1 MAQPSGQL
9 RAAGLARPAAKNP
22 GVMALKVV
30 LLSHSPNPERAVA
43 TAARNCY
50 SPRDV
55 ETIDDSWTE
64 GEIVEMVARVRDA
77 GHLSTFEHTLFT
89 FGVSGVSRA
98 LTHQLVR
105 HRHMSFEQKSQRYI
119 KVRGQF
125 RYVTPPSIEARP
137 EIKARYEA
145 LMAQIA
151 DFYREASAAGTPAED
166 ARFAL
171 PNAAETQ
178 IVITANARAL
188 LDFFALRT
196 CNNAQWEIREL
207 AFAMLRLVKKV
218 APNLFVRAGATCV
231 RGYCNE
237 PNGPECPRYV
247 VVKNPVAARRR
258 AGLTEEGPERASTAI
273 VADRQT
279 AALTG

>member
-1 MAQPSGQL
+1 
-9 RAAGLARPAAKNP
+9 
-22 GVMALKVV
+22 MALKVV
-30 LLSHSPNPERAVA
+30 LLAHSPDPERAVA

-55 ETIDDSWTE
+55 ASIDDNWTE
-64 GEIVEMVARVRDA
+64 PEIKKMVARVRDA
-77 GHLSTFEHTLFT
+77 GHLSTFEHTMFT

-119 KVRGQF
+119 TMKGQF
-125 RYVTPPSIEARP
+125 EYITPPSIAARP
-137 EIKARYEA
+137 EIKAKYDA
-145 LMAQIA
+145 LMTQIA
-151 DFYREASAAGTPAED
+151 GFYSDAIAAGTPAED

-178 IVITANARAL
+178 IVVTANARAL
-188 LDFFALRT
+188 LDFFTLRT

-207 AFAMLRLVKKV
+207 AFAMMRLAKKA
-218 APNLFVRAGATCV
+218 APDLFVRAGATCV

-237 PNGPECPRYV
+237 PNGPECPRYITV
-247 VVKNPVAARRR
+247 TNPVAARRK
-258 AGLTEEGPERASTAI
+258 AQIDESGPRRASTEI
-273 VADRQT
+273 VADQQT
-279 AALTG
+279 AATAG

>member
-1 MAQPSGQL
+1 
-9 RAAGLARPAAKNP
+9 
-22 GVMALKVV
+22 MALKVV
-30 LLSHSPNPERAVA
+30 LLSHSPDPERAVA

-55 ETIDDSWTE
+55 ESIDENWTHDE
-64 GEIVEMVARVRDA
+64 VVKMVGRVRDA
-77 GHLSTFEHTLFT
+77 GHLSTFEHTMFT

-105 HRHMSFEQKSQRYI
+105 HRHMSYEQKSQRYI
-119 KVRGQF
+119 KIKGQF
-125 RYVTPPSIEARP
+125 EFVTPPSLAARP
-137 EIKARYEA
+137 QIKAKYDALMGQIAAFYQEA
-145 LMAQIA
+145 L
-151 DFYREASAAGTPAED
+151 AAGLPAED

-178 IVITANARAL
+178 IVVTANARAL
-188 LDFFALRT
+188 LDFFTLRT

-218 APNLFVRAGATCV
+218 APSLFVRAGATCV

-237 PNGPECPRYV
+237 PNGPDCPRYIA
-247 VVKNPVAARRR
+247 VKNPVAARRTAR
-258 AGLTEEGPERASTAI
+258 LSEDGLERADDAL

-279 AALTG
+279 AALAG

>member
-1 MAQPSGQL
+1 MALVRSCVGRHFALPQRLESTGGL
-9 RAAGLARPAAKNP
+9 RASG
-22 GVMALKVV
+22 GETGGMALKVV
-30 LLSHSPNPERAVA
+30 LLSHSPDPERSVA

-55 ETIDDSWTE
+55 ESIDENWTPE
-64 GEIVEMVARVRDA
+64 EVELMVERVRDA
-77 GHLSTFEHTLFT
+77 GHLSTFEHTMFT

-105 HRHMSFEQKSQRYI
+105 HRHMSYEQKSQRYI
-119 KVRGQF
+119 KVKGQF
-125 RYVTPPSIEARP
+125 DFVTPPSIAARP
-137 EIKARYEA
+137 AIKAKYDALMEQIAAFYQEA
-145 LMAQIA
+145 L
-151 DFYREASAAGTPAED
+151 AAGTPPED

-171 PNAAETQ
+171 PNATETQ
-178 IVITANARAL
+178 IVVTANARAL
-188 LDFFALRT
+188 LDFFTLRT

-207 AFAMLRLVKKV
+207 AFAMLRLVKRA
-218 APNLFVRAGATCV
+218 APSLFVRAGATCV

-237 PNGPECPRYV
+237 PNGPDCPRYV
-247 VVKNPVAARRR
+247 LVKNPVAARRR
-258 AGLTEEGPERASTAI
+258 DDV

>member
-1 MAQPSGQL
+1 
-9 RAAGLARPAAKNP
+9 
-22 GVMALKVV
+22 VALKVV
-30 LLSHSPNPERAVA
+30 LLSYSPEPERAVA

-50 SPRDV
+50 SPRDI
-55 ETIDDSWTE
+55 ETIDDNWSDD
-64 GEIVEMVARVRDA
+64 EIEKMVSRVRDA
-77 GHLSTFEHTLFT
+77 GHLSTFEHTMFT

-119 KVRGQF
+119 KYKGRF
-125 RYVTPPSIEARP
+125 PYVAPPSIASRP
-137 EIKARYEA
+137 EIAAKFDA
-145 LMAQIA
+145 LMNQVA
-151 DFYREASAAGTPAED
+151 DFYREATDAGTPPED

-188 LDFFALRT
+188 LDFFTLRT

-218 APNLFVRAGATCV
+218 APVLFVRAGATCV

-237 PNGPECPRYV
+237 PNGPDCPRYIAIT
-247 VVKNPVAARRR
+247 NPVATRRR
-258 AGLTEEGPERASTAI
+258 
-273 VADRQT
+273 T
-279 AALTG
+279 AAAAEPAKAS

>member
-1 MAQPSGQL
+1 
-9 RAAGLARPAAKNP
+9 
-22 GVMALKVV
+22 MALKVV
-30 LLSHSPNPERAVA
+30 LLSHSPDPERAVA

-55 ETIDDSWTE
+55 ASIDRNWSEDD
-64 GEIVEMVARVRDA
+64 IKKMVARVRDA
-77 GHLSTFEHTLFT
+77 GHLSTFEHTMFT

-119 KVRGQF
+119 TVKGQF
-125 RYVTPPSIEARP
+125 EYITPPSIAARP
-137 EIKARYEA
+137 EIKAKYDK
-145 LMAQIA
+145 LMGQIA
-151 DFYREASAAGTPAED
+151 EFYADAIEAEAPAED

-178 IVITANARAL
+178 IVVTANARAL
-188 LDFFALRT
+188 LDFFTLRT

-207 AFAMLRLVKKV
+207 AFAMLRLAKKA
-218 APNLFVRAGATCV
+218 APDLFVRAGATCV

-237 PNGPECPRYV
+237 PNGPECPRYIAV
-247 VVKNPVAARRR
+247 ANPVAARRK
-258 AGLTEEGPERASTAI
+258 AKIDEGGPRRASKEI
-273 VADRQT
+273 VADQQT
-279 AALTG
+279 AATAG

>member
-1 MAQPSGQL
+1 VRDGFGETTA
-9 RAAGLARPAAKNP
+9 
-22 GVMALKVV
+22 MALKVV
-30 LLSHSPNPERAVA
+30 LLSHSPDPERAVA

-50 SPRDV
+50 SPRDI
-55 ETIDDSWTE
+55 ETIDENWSP
-64 GEIVEMVARVRDA
+64 GEIETMVSRVRDA
-77 GHLSTFEHTLFT
+77 GHLSTFEHTMFS

-105 HRHMSFEQKSQRYI
+105 HRHMSYEQKSQRYI

-125 RYVTPPSIEARP
+125 DFITPPSIAARP
-137 EIKARYEA
+137 EIKAKYDA
-145 LMAQIA
+145 LMEQIA
-151 DFYREASAAGTPAED
+151 AFYADAMAAGAPAED
-166 ARFAL
+166 VRFAL

-178 IVITANARAL
+178 IVVTANARAL
-188 LDFFALRT
+188 LDFFTLRT

-207 AFAMLRLVKKV
+207 GFAMLRLAKRA
-218 APNLFVRAGATCV
+218 APSLFVRAGATCV

-247 VVKNPVAARRR
+247 AVRNPVEARRR
-258 AGLTEEGPERASTAI
+258 AGLDENGPERSNPEI

-279 AALTG
+279 AALAG

>member
-1 MAQPSGQL
+1 
-9 RAAGLARPAAKNP
+9 
-22 GVMALKVV
+22 MALKVV
-30 LLSHSPNPERAVA
+30 LLSHSPDPERAVA

-50 SPRDV
+50 SPRDI
-55 ETIDDSWTE
+55 ETIDDNWSE
-64 GEIVEMVARVRDA
+64 DEIRKTVARVRDA
-77 GHLSTFEHTLFT
+77 GHLSTFEHTMFT

-119 KVRGQF
+119 KVKGQF
-125 RYVTPPSIEARP
+125 PYITPPSIAARP
-137 EIKARYEA
+137 EMKAKYDALMGQIAEFYEA
-145 LMAQIA
+145 AL
-151 DFYREASAAGTPAED
+151 ASGTPPED

-188 LDFFALRT
+188 LDFFTLRT

-207 AFAMLRLVKKV
+207 AFAMLRLAKKA
-218 APNLFVRAGATCV
+218 APTLFVRSGATCV

-237 PNGPECPRYV
+237 PNGPSCPRYGAV
-247 VVKNPVAARRR
+247 LRAAPRPAAVVAAVPTP
-258 AGLTEEGPERASTAI
+258 AKAVPARAS
-273 VADRQT
+273 
-279 AALTG
+279 

>member
-1 MAQPSGQL
+1 
-9 RAAGLARPAAKNP
+9 
-22 GVMALKVV
+22 MALKVV
-30 LLSHSPNPERAVA
+30 LLSHSPEPERAVA

-50 SPRDV
+50 SPRDI
-55 ETIDDSWTE
+55 ETIDENWTP
-64 GEIVEMVARVRDA
+64 GEIESMVARVRDA
-77 GHLSTFEHTLFT
+77 GHLSTFEHTMFS
-89 FGVSGVSRA
+89 FGVSGVSRV

-119 KVRGQF
+119 KVKGQF
-125 RYVTPPSIEARP
+125 DFITPPSLAARP
-137 EIKARYEA
+137 DVKAKYDA

-151 DFYREASAAGTPAED
+151 EFYAGALAEGVPPED

-188 LDFFALRT
+188 LDFFTLRT

-207 AFAMLRLVKKV
+207 AFAMLRLVKRA
-218 APNLFVRAGATCV
+218 APALFVRAGATCV

-237 PNGPECPRYV
+237 PNGPECPRYIA
-247 VVKNPVAARRR
+247 VKNPVAARRQ
-258 AGLTEEGPERASTAI
+258 AGLGEDGPERANPEI
-273 VADRQT
+273 VADHQT
-279 AALTG
+279 AALAG